1 MCVQDIKND
10 EIHMVRFITSD
21 DVLSFV
27 NKISEKIPCDVNAMY
42 ENQIVDAK
50 SLLGMLGM
58 PKHNIRVYAV
68 TNDNKIQNI
77 FNEICESYAVRNGG
91 TRQWL

>member
-1 MCVQDIKND
+1 MCVENIKND
-10 EIHMVRFITSD
+10 KIHMVKFKSSD

-27 NKISEKIPCDVNAMY
+27 NQISEKIQCDVNAMY

-58 PKHNIRVYAV
+58 PIQNIKVYAV
-68 TNDNKIQNI
+68 TNDTNIQKI
-77 FNEICESYAVRNGG
+77 FDEICNIYTIEKGG
-91 TRQWL
+91 M